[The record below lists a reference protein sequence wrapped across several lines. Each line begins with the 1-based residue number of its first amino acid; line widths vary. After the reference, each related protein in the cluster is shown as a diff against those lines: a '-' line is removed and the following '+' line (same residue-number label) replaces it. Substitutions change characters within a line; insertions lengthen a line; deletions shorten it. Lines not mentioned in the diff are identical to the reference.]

1 MKLSTTRVSRF
12 LLAVSATAILVPVAQ
27 AATPNGPLTGF
38 SHLQDLTAMNARYQA
53 QAHRPPSVEGAS
65 HLRDLT
71 AMMARY
77 RVIAALAAGDH
88 AQAKLSAP
96 QTTART
102 AAGFDWGDA
111 TIGAAS
117 MLAFTLLLGA
127 GTLISLHAR
136 NRRRDALAPLTS

>member
-1 MKLSTTRVSRF
+1 MKFSTTRMSRF
-12 LLAVSATAILVPVAQ
+12 LLAVSATAILVPAAQ
-27 AATPNGPLTGF
+27 AATPNGPLRGF

-53 QAHRPPSVEGAS
+53 RVHRPSGVEGAS

-77 RVIAALAAGDH
+77 RVIAALAVGDH

-96 QTTART
+96 QTTTRT

-117 MLAFTLLLGA
+117 ALAFTLLLGA

-136 NRRRDALAPLTS
+136 KRRRDALTPVIS